1 MILMILAP
9 LVGVLGAILLSFGA
23 WVIYPLLAT
32 LLAVFCACSGHGL
45 YPAPFPVTGKLNPG
59 RVANV
64 FSRNVYEKH
73 RIGHD
78 ASGTGGSCRDDL
90 RHLHWKAR

>member
-23 WVIYPLLAT
+23 RVIYPLLAT

-45 YPAPFPVTGKLNPG
+45 YPAPF
-59 RVANV
+59 R
-64 FSRNVYEKH
+64 
-73 RIGHD
+73 
-78 ASGTGGSCRDDL
+78 
-90 RHLHWKAR
+90 